1 MIMVNG
7 KILDISINEKIENEY
22 IIKKICYQ
30 KKKKILKK

>member
-22 IIKKICYQ
+22 IIKKI
-30 KKKKILKK
+30 LKK